1 MQPAEARELM
11 QAHISDAGLRKHCLA
26 SAAVLSALARKLG
39 HDPDEWAVAGMLHDL
54 DYNQTADHMDRHGL
68 VTAELLADTNVEP
81 ETIDAIKAHN
91 AENLG
96 LVRRTPLD
104 YALTCGE
111 TITGL
116 VVATTLVYPDKK
128 LASVKP
134 KSVVKRMK
142 EKSFAARGQPRPRP
156 ALRTARPHHSG
167 LRRPGRRVHARNFRR
182 SRFVEER
189 VKNGG
194 GDFLKKVPSPI
205 PPPSKTFLV

>member
-26 SAAVLSALARKLG
+26 SAAVLCALAEKLG

-54 DYNQTADHMDRHGL
+54 DYNQTADHMDQHGL
-68 VTAELLADTNVEP
+68 VTAELLADTDVEP
-81 ETIDAIKAHN
+81 EVIDAIKAHN

-142 EKSFAARGQPRPRP
+142 EKSFAAGVNRDHVLLCEQLGLTIQEFA
-156 ALRTARPHHSG
+156 ALAVESMREISEDLG
-167 LRRPGRRVHARNFRR
+167 L
-182 SRFVEER
+182 
-189 VKNGG
+189 
-194 GDFLKKVPSPI
+194 
-205 PPPSKTFLV
+205 